1 MSAAPWRPDPE
12 ALRGRVAIVAGA
24 TRGAGRGIAAALG
37 EAGATVVCT
46 GRSSRTR
53 ALRSDYAR
61 PETIEETAELVTS
74 LGGRGI
80 PEVTSH
86 HLLTPGWLRSE
97 MMLEAY
103 RVTEANWRTAA
114 SPGFAV
120 SDSPRYVGRAVA
132 ALAADPARA
141 RWNQRS
147 VTSGDLAAEYGF
159 TDVDGSRPDVW
170 RYIELSESGA
180 DPALDDFR

>member
-1 MSAAPWRPDPE
+1 MKILASNAGMHRPWRPDPE
-12 ALRGRVAIVAGA
+12 ALRGHVAVVAGA

-53 ALRSDYAR
+53 ALRSDYDR
-61 PETIEETAELVTS
+61 PETVEETAELVTS

-114 SPGFAV
+114 SRTSRPSTG
-120 SDSPRYVGRAVA
+120 SPTST
-132 ALAADPARA
+132 ARA
-141 RWNQRS
+141 RTCGATAARPRRAA
-147 VTSGDLAAEYGF
+147 TSTPPTIASAA
-159 TDVDGSRPDVW
+159 
-170 RYIELSESGA
+170 
-180 DPALDDFR
+180 